1 MRTMSWSRYRCL
13 SLSFMRIRAG
23 LRHGRSARAGHKT
36 TTRRVTPCQ
45 FTTAANSAAA
55 ATEVTALRR
64 RRVAPPISDAAAT
77 GRFQI
82 VIWLF
87 RTKPES
93 ADTDV

>member
-13 SLSFMRIRAG
+13 SWSFTRIRAG
-23 LRHGRSARAGHKT
+23 LRHGRSARAGRKA
-36 TTRRVTPCQ
+36 TTRKVTPCQ

-55 ATEVTALRR
+55 ATEMVAPRR
-64 RRVAPPISDAAAT
+64 RRVAPPMSDAAAT

-87 RTKPES
+87 RTKPGS